1 MKNTLKGTVIRI
13 LSAAVCAV
21 AASCFMLAVASA
33 EGGKADINGRIYEL
47 EESKEYSESD
57 NTFANSSS
65 DNAFGKFTVQ
75 GNITEQGV
83 KNGAPSFLVK
93 DSSVSFSYTYS
104 DSLFN
109 ASEEEWHLAD
119 DGRTVI
125 NGVNLDAKAGMGA
138 VVLQV
143 SIDGE
148 KWFTEQ
154 KRTNVFKDVPVENQ
168 PFYSPNEI
176 QLLNGCYY
184 RAIIAYETVRKTDPT
199 KVLFVDVD
207 NYEYKR
213 HMEVYDFYVQLEET
227 ANNPI
232 DRNVEKFTMGTAVNA
247 GHDKGFSESNPI
259 ELHDVH
265 YNWNLGNFYVS
276 GHTDVKTD
284 TDGQTVI
291 LKNCGDKVTLWF
303 DLLQDIDK
311 LNGMSNLKI
320 NNDGNG
326 YDQKFRIPQTDFG
339 RGTLIIRHTD
349 YEGVK
354 HDPVIYTNYLEAL
367 ASPNANNIVQ
377 LFEEGD
383 YEVSL
388 DYEIMDDQIIDYFY
402 NYSISF
408 SFKVRNGNTMVFPI
422 ELETYSELT
431 NTAVT
436 DKGFRID
443 LANSRYLSVT
453 VQKTRWVKGVSG
465 YTEDVRFNSP
475 AKEGDT
481 YTDEGIY
488 TIKAVNSYTGEEI
501 EKKIYVGTDSVLIAA
516 MNPANSGYSVN
527 DIYALVSSGA
537 TIDSNGVII
546 ILEKET
552 ESIETEAPET
562 EPDTEIA
569 SDGDNGEAVEAIS
582 ENIADKP
589 VNAAPVI
596 IICVVVVAAVII
608 IIIAKSKSKS
618 DKTEGK

>member
-1 MKNTLKGTVIRI
+1 MKNILKSTFIRI
-13 LSAAVCAV
+13 LSAAACVVTAFCFMFA
-21 AASCFMLAVASA
+21 AASADSS
-33 EGGKADINGRIYEL
+33 KADITGRIYEL

-57 NTFANSSS
+57 NTFTNSSS
-65 DNAFGKFTVQ
+65 DNTLGKFTVC

-83 KNGAPSFLVK
+83 KNGVPSFLVK

-104 DSLFN
+104 DSLLN
-109 ASEEEWHLAD
+109 ASDEEWRMAD

-143 SIDGE
+143 SLDGE

-154 KRTNVFKDVPVENQ
+154 KRTNVFKDIPVENQ

-184 RAIIAYETVRKTDPT
+184 RVIIAYETVRKTDPT

-232 DRNVEKFTMGTAVNA
+232 DRNANKYTMGTAVNA
-247 GHDKGFSESNPI
+247 GHDTGFSESNPI
-259 ELHDVH
+259 ELNDVH
-265 YNWNLGNFYVS
+265 YGWDLGNFNVS
-276 GHTDVKTD
+276 GHTAVKTD
-284 TDGQTVI
+284 SDGQTVI
-291 LKNCGDKVTLWF
+291 LKKCGDKVTLWF

-326 YDQKFRIPQTDFG
+326 YDQKFRIPQTNFG
-339 RGTLIIRHTD
+339 RGALIIQHTD

-367 ASPNANNIVQ
+367 ASQNADNIVQ

-388 DYEIMDDQIIDYFY
+388 DYEIMDDQIIDSFY

-443 LANSRYLSVT
+443 LAKSRYLSVT

-465 YTEDVRFNSP
+465 YTEDVRFNSS

-516 MNPANSGYSVN
+516 MNPVNAGYSVN
-527 DIYALVSSGA
+527 DIYELVSSGS
-537 TIDSNGVII
+537 TIDSNGII
-546 ILEKET
+546 IMPVTET
-552 ESIETEAPET
+552 EPAETTAPET
-562 EPDTEIA
+562 ESNAGITTIA
-569 SDGDNGEAVEAIS
+569 DSEEAVETIS
-582 ENIADKP
+582 ANVADKS
-589 VNAAPVI
+589 VNAAPAI
-596 IICVVVVAAVII
+596 IICVVVITAVVII
-608 IIIAKSKSKS
+608 ISAKSKAKS
-618 DKTEGK
+618 DKTGDK